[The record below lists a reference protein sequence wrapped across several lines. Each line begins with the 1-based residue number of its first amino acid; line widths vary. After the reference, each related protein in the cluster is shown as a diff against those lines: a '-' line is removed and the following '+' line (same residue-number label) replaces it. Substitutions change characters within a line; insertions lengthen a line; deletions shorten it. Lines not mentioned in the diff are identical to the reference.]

1 MRKWRSRLPSKTT
14 NQIPIAQLVISAKH
28 NKLRQPKVG
37 YQNLLKS
44 SRSLW
49 KNCSVWDSN
58 LREQKV
64 PRAGIEPAQP
74 GDISES
80 VLNSRVWK
88 LCPNTVCSTVWT
100 LTQNFR
106 HLNREK
112 HCLNSDPAV
121 TLYCLKH
128 CPWQLCSKLGIL
140 PFLMITVWTLLYENS
155 VLITVS
161 TVLGHWIIYCY
172 FSVLTVK
179 NHCCMKIFKCA
190 WAVFG

>member
-1 MRKWRSRLPSKTT
+1 MK
-14 NQIPIAQLVISAKH
+14 
-28 NKLRQPKVG
+28 KLLSMG
-37 YQNLLKS
+37 F
-44 SRSLW
+44 
-49 KNCSVWDSN
+49 
-58 LREQKV
+58 
-64 PRAGIEPAQP
+64 EPARA
-74 GDISES
+74 ES
-80 VLNSRVWK
+80 TSSGNWTGAARRHIRICTEFGGMKIVSKHW
-88 LCPNTVCSTVWT
+88 CSTVWT
-100 LTQNFR
+100 LTQSFR
-106 HLNREK
+106 HLNSEK
-112 HCLNSDPAV
+112 HCSNSDPAV

-179 NHCCMKIFKCA
+179 NHCCMRIFKCA